1 MGRDA
6 ACYGAWM
13 PICLTRTKPVW
24 GITVEKTPHVF
35 MDEPTNI
42 DSAAKNI
49 AEKFAH
55 VLHRRAQHTSTMF
68 RKSPPG
74 TFGRRLTRKLNDAAV
89 NKSLLKVAN
98 DAKLLAELR
107 EFTAFSTQISSK

>member
-68 RKSPPG
+68 RKSPRG
-74 TFGRRLTRKLNDAAV
+74 TFGRRNTRKLNDAAV
-89 NKSLLKVAN
+89 NESLLKAEN
-98 DAKLLAELR
+98 DAKISAELS
-107 EFTAFSTQISSK
+107 EFPTISAKI